1 MDEWT
6 YRIATALCDGVGPK
20 TYHVLS
26 RKVEAKGLGFA
37 DLFALDEM
45 ELMREF
51 GVTASVAEKIV
62 TAVDGVEDVAA
73 MREGLME
80 RGIEIL
86 VSGMPG
92 YPEKCAI
99 WMEDSAP
106 PLIYAM
112 GPLDLLDAKGIGIVG
127 SRDASEAGLA
137 AARAI
142 GSRVVGDGAVVV
154 SGFASGIDT
163 HGHLGAL
170 EAGGGTIACL
180 PDGIEHF
187 RMRPELADVSEN
199 GSILALS
206 QHPPRRPWST
216 GGAMSRN
223 VVVCALSDTIV
234 VVEAQLG
241 GGTMHAAETARE
253 MGKPVFTVALE
264 PLPDGNRSLIRTGAP
279 AIEPTDP
286 IDVTELLSASAA
298 SPDGA
303 QATLF

>member
-6 YRIATALCDGVGPK
+6 YRIAAALCDGVGPK
-20 TYHVLS
+20 TYNVLS
-26 RKVEAKGLGFA
+26 RKVEAKGLAFA
-37 DLFALDEM
+37 DLFALDET
-45 ELMREF
+45 ELIREF

-62 TAVDGVEDVAA
+62 TAADGVEDVAA
-73 MREGLME
+73 MREGLTE
-80 RGIEIL
+80 QGIEIL

-142 GSRVVGDGAVVV
+142 GRRVAEEGAVVV
-154 SGFASGIDT
+154 SGFAAGIDT

-180 PDGIEHF
+180 PEGITQF
-187 RMRPELADVSEN
+187 RMRPELAEVFEN
-199 GSILALS
+199 GSLLVLS

-223 VVVCALSDTIV
+223 VVVCALSDAIV
-234 VVEAQLG
+234 VAEAQLG

-253 MGKPVFTVALE
+253 MGKPVFTVALD

-279 AIEPTDP
+279 AIDPTDP
-286 IDVTELLSASAA
+286 IDVTELLAA
-298 SPDGA
+298 HAMTPEGSQPS
-303 QATLF
+303 LF